1 MEDELRVGKLPAQ
14 PAIAAVIVVV
24 VVVVEVHVEEE
35 TTTSIA
41 TERLTNFNKLLLHL

>member
-1 MEDELRVGKLPAQ
+1 MGRSTYYVT
-14 PAIAAVIVVV
+14 VVVV

>member
-1 MEDELRVGKLPAQ
+1 MEEELRVGKLPAQ

-24 VVVVEVHVEEE
+24 VVVEVHVVEE